1 MNVSEILFI
10 SFVLY
15 EFNCSISID
24 RKSRASQVDCSKA
37 GPGYST
43 LGYIYVK
50 GENRSTARAH
60 LGRFLPPGCSMIF
73 GRGNFV
79 YVFLL
84 TLFVLHVAKLL
95 V

>member
-43 LGYIYVK
+43 LA
-50 GENRSTARAH
+50 TARAH
-60 LGRFLPPGCSMIF
+60 LGRLLPPGCSMIS